1 MVKVKVEDTEEE
13 VIPKVKTGKEK
24 ISKDKKKKGKTS
36 VQDEKKKSKRDS
48 KVSENEENE
57 EATVTIDKKKTKKKP
72 ETSENGEK
80 EEATDIKEKKKSKK
94 EKTKAENSEET
105 TDKTKDSVVKEKKK
119 SKKEKT
125 SLANGHS
132 VTEDADTTVG
142 VNGTTEQSEE
152 TKNGVEAP
160 EKTEAEIL
168 GDFSNFRISDVTVE
182 KLKKR
187 NVNYLFPIQYKT
199 FDHVYNGEDVIGQ
212 ARTGTGKTLSFAL
225 PLVEILQK
233 NKTPRIRNCPKVIAM
248 VPTRELAKQVSD
260 EFESI
265 SDGLNVA
272 CFYGGTPYEKQIR
285 AIRSGI
291 DVLVGTPGRIKD
303 HIEKGNLDFKGVRH
317 VVLDEVD
324 RMLDM
329 GFAEDVETIIS
340 SAYNNENGENPQTL
354 LFSATLPSWVHD
366 TARKYMNKDKLA
378 KVSLVNSQENRT
390 STTVQHLAIRSS
402 FWDRPSVI
410 GDVLQVY
417 SGKNGRAIIFNET
430 KKEADNLS
438 CSEHIKQDAHVLH
451 GDIPQ
456 EKRETVLKSFR
467 DGKFNVLLTT
477 DVAARGLDIPE
488 VDLVIQ
494 CNPPEDVDS
503 YIHRSGRTGR
513 AGKNGVCICFYKPEE
528 EMKLANVEYRAK
540 IKFKKVS
547 GPTKEDIIR
556 ASVED
561 AVRSIEGVQ
570 SETLD
575 YFRSSAKE
583 LIAERGAEDAL
594 AAALALI
601 SGSTKITSR
610 SMLSSK
616 EGFTTFYLKTST
628 EIQRNNYVYR
638 ALERC
643 LPKDMV
649 EKIRWLTLCKDR
661 MGAVFDFP
669 SECEPQV
676 LNYWTD
682 GKYDTLCKA
691 TELPELQE
699 KERPFSPGARGG
711 RGRGRGSFGGRGRD
725 FSNYNNRSR
734 GSFGGRGG
742 FSGRGGFGG
751 RGGFKRSGD
760 FGEASPQNKK
770 IRF

>member
-1 MVKVKVEDTEEE
+1 MVKVKVEDTKEEP
-13 VIPKVKTGKEK
+13 VPKVKTD
-24 ISKDKKKKGKTS
+24 DKKKSKKDPKVTKS
-36 VQDEKKKSKRDS
+36 EEKEEATVTKEKKKSK
-48 KVSENEENE
+48 
-57 EATVTIDKKKTKKKP
+57 KKP
-72 ETSENGEK
+72 ELAENGEKENGEK

-94 EKTKAENSEET
+94 DKTKADKSEEM
-105 TDKTKDSVVKEKKK
+105 TDISEDSVVKEKKK
-119 SKKEKT
+119 SKKDKT
-125 SLANGHS
+125 SSVNGHS
-132 VTEDADTTVG
+132 VTEEADTTEN
-142 VNGTTEQSEE
+142 VNGTTKNPEE
-152 TKNGVEAP
+152 TKNGADLS

-168 GDFSNFRISDVTVE
+168 GDFSNFRLSDVTVE

-212 ARTGTGKTLSFAL
+212 ARTGTGKT
-225 PLVEILQK
+225 
-233 NKTPRIRNCPKVIAM
+233 VIAM

-265 SDGLNVA
+265 SDGLSVA

-340 SAYNNENGENPQTL
+340 SAYNNGSGENPQTL

-438 CSEHIKQDAHVLH
+438 CSEYIKQDAHVLH

-467 DGKFNVLLTT
+467 EGKFNVLLTT

-547 GPTKEDIIR
+547 GPTKEDIIS

-616 EGFTTFYLKTST
+616 EGFTTFYLKTNT

-643 LPKDMV
+643 LPKDLV

-661 MGAVFDFP
+661 MASVGIQLDLRFDIDFNFGSGYSGSMKSKSNVTLSVMTYP
-669 SECEPQV
+669 
-676 LNYWTD
+676 
-682 GKYDTLCKA
+682 GKDPNLF
-691 TELPELQE
+691 Q
-699 KERPFSPGARGG
+699 
-711 RGRGRGSFGGRGRD
+711 
-725 FSNYNNRSR
+725 
-734 GSFGGRGG
+734 
-742 FSGRGGFGG
+742 
-751 RGGFKRSGD
+751 
-760 FGEASPQNKK
+760 
-770 IRF
+770 